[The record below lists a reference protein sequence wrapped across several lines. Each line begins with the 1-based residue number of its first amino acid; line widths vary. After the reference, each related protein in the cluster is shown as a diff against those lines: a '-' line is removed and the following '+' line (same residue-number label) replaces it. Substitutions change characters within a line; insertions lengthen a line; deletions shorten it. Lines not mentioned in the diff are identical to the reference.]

1 MGTRQIVEA
10 LPLEI
15 PKDHSKRTVLNNSP
29 PMLNHL
35 PAFHNKTTTV
45 RDRGAIVFS
54 QKNLNLGHTV
64 IQRTRLGYRVSR

>member
-1 MGTRQIVEA
+1 MGTRQMVEA

-35 PAFHNKTTTV
+35 LAFHNKTTTV

-54 QKNLNLGHTV
+54 
-64 IQRTRLGYRVSR
+64 